1 MSDVWSDRA
10 QLYRESA
17 AHREGPDLD
26 LLVRVGRGVQRKDGA
41 RRRHRRRP
49 RGPAAAR
56 DGVNVV
62 TTDAAPG
69 MQPDVITRAE
79 HLRSRTAAST
89 RSSPASPHHHFE
101 DPQAATGEMARVS
114 GGLVVVVDNLFMSD
128 EAEEADKLRDPS
140 HVRNYTE
147 DEWRAMF
154 EEAGLEVEGVEHFDK
169 PIEFQPWLDR
179 VGCDGADADAR
190 PRAARRPHRGR
201 LGAAR
206 AHRAQGT
213 EGADGDRRRQRH
225 APRRPGPDRPRG
237 LVPRPAQRAYGTQV
251 VAGVTPGKGGQDVEG
266 IPVFDTVA
274 EAVDRDRREHGDGL
288 RARALRRPT
297 RSTRRSTRASPR

>member
-26 LLVRVGRGVQRKDGA
+26 LLVRWVEESKAKTALDVATGGGHVA
-41 RRRHRRRP
+41 RRLREI
-49 RGPAAAR
+49 
-56 DGVNVV
+56 GVNVV

-79 HLRSRTAAST
+79 HLPFAEGSFDAVVSRVA
-89 RSSPASPHHHFE
+89 HHHFD
-101 DPQAATGEMARVS
+101 DPQAATSEMARVS

-147 DEWRAMF
+147 AEWRAMF
-154 EEAGLEVEGVEHFDK
+154 EEAGLEVDGVEHFDK

-179 VGCDGADADAR
+179 VGCAGADADR
-190 PRAARRPHRGR
+190 VRE
-201 LGAAR
+201 L
-206 AHRAQGT
+206 
-213 EGADGDRRRQRH
+213 
-225 APRRPGPDRPRG
+225 
-237 LVPRPAQRAYGTQV
+237 L
-251 VAGVTPGKGGQDVEG
+251 
-266 IPVFDTVA
+266 
-274 EAVDRDRREHGDGL
+274 RDRIEDGWVRL
-288 RARALRRPT
+288 ERIALEGRKR
-297 RSTRRSTRASPR
+297 